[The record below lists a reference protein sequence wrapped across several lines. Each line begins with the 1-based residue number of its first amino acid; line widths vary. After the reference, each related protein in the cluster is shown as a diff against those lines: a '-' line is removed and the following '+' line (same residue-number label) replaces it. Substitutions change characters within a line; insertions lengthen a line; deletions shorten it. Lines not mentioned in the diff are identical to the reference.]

1 MKKLK
6 VFCLIAVAIGLTASG
21 DLFAQSSP
29 LTGKNVIK
37 YNLTATAIG
46 HYAIQYERVINPK
59 QSFAIGFGISPNV
72 SLPFKQ
78 TLMDAFGD
86 NADAKSAIESTKFT
100 KFTITPEYRFY
111 LGKKEAPGGFY
122 IAPFA
127 RYTNMKL
134 TQAYKFTDSDDSKH
148 TANVTGKFNGVGA
161 GVVFGAQWLLGK
173 KENIV
178 LDFWFA
184 GPFAGVMK
192 ATFEGVDDQ
201 FIKDPA
207 TLENDIEGFDLPLW
221 TIDATVTNVNGK
233 GKVDANLK
241 GPFYG
246 FRTLGLSI
254 GYRF

>member
-6 VFCLIAVAIGLTASG
+6 VFGLIAVAIGLTSSG

-29 LTGKNVIK
+29 VTGKNIIK

-78 TLMDAFGD
+78 TLMDAFSD
-86 NADAKSAIESTKFT
+86 NADAKSAIESTTFT

-111 LGKKEAPGGFY
+111 IGKKEAPGGFY
-122 IAPFA
+122 VAPFA
-127 RYTNMKL
+127 RYTNMKMS
-134 TQAYKFTDSDDSKH
+134 QKYKFTENGINHIAD
-148 TANVTGKFNGVGA
+148 VTGRFNGVGA

-192 ATFEGVDDQ
+192 ATFEGFDDKL
-201 FIKDPA
+201 INDPA
-207 TLENDIEGFDLPLW
+207 AREKEIEDFKIPLW
-221 TIDATVTNVNGK
+221 TVDATVTNVNGK